1 MSGIVTERVDG
12 VGSDVPVLAVEDLR
26 VHFPVGRSLGVRRG
40 VVKAVDGVSF
50 EVRKGE
56 TLGVVGESGCGKS
69 TIGMAVQGL
78 VPVTSGSIAIN
89 GQDVSRARGRARQ
102 ASRRQTQMIFQDPTS
117 SLNARMTVGELL
129 EEPLVVHHLV
139 PAAERRRRVH
149 ELLDQVHLP
158 REAADRYPHE
168 FSGGQRQRVSIARAL
183 AVDPALIV
191 CDEPIA
197 SLDLSVR
204 AQILNLLKELQRET
218 DLALLFISHDLAAVS
233 HISDRVLVMYLGRA
247 MELTTRERVY
257 AEPVHP
263 YTRALLS
270 AVPVPD
276 PDVERSRQRILLR
289 GEVPSPLDPP
299 SGCVFRT
306 RCPVALPTC
315 ADDRPTWTAVG
326 GPDPHDVACHRSGEL
341 LAELPTDLAEA
352 LTPR

>member
-1 MSGIVTERVDG
+1 MSATTTPIEPAGIDT
-12 VGSDVPVLAVEDLR
+12 PVLAVDELR

-40 VVKAVDGVSF
+40 LVKAVDGVSF
-50 EVRKGE
+50 AVHRGE

-69 TIGMAVQGL
+69 TVGMAVQGL
-78 VPVTSGSIAIN
+78 VPVTSGRITVA
-89 GQDVSRARGRARQ
+89 GRDVSRARGRSRQ
-102 ASRRQTQMIFQDPTS
+102 AARRQTQMIFQDPTS

-129 EEPLVVHHLV
+129 EEPLVVHQLV
-139 PAAERRRRVH
+139 RPAQRRARVL

-183 AVDPALIV
+183 AVDPELIV

-218 DLALLFISHDLAAVS
+218 QLALLFISHDLAAVS
-233 HISDRVLVMYLGRA
+233 HVSDRVLVMYLGKA

-257 AEPVHP
+257 DEPVHP

-276 PDVERSRQRILLR
+276 PDVEQSRQRIILR
-289 GEVPSPLDPP
+289 GEVPSPLEPP

-306 RCPVALPTC
+306 RCPVALPVC
-315 ADDRPTWTAVG
+315 AEEIPAWTEVATAG
-326 GPDPHDVACHRSGEL
+326 HHDVACHRSEEL
-341 LAELPTDLAEA
+341 VTDLSGQLADDLA
-352 LTPR
+352 PR